1 VIVGLPKEIKDN
13 EYRVGL
19 TPAGVRALTDAGHKV
34 VVERSAGE
42 GSGFEDA
49 LYERA
54 GATLLGSPDEIWQQ
68 GEMIVKV
75 KEPVAPE
82 YGRMREGQLLF
93 TYLHLAPDT
102 ELTKQLLERKVT
114 GIAYETITDR
124 RGGLPLLTPMSEVAG
139 RMAIQVGAQYL
150 EKMNGGRGIL
160 LGGVPGVPAARICII
175 GGGVVGTNAA
185 KIAVGMGAHVT
196 IIDNN
201 LDRLRELDDIFL
213 SRITTLASSAYMIH
227 DAVSHADLI
236 VGAVL
241 VPGAAAPKLV
251 TRNMLKDVPN
261 GAVIVDVAVD
271 QGGCIETTHPTT
283 HSDPT
288 YYVEGVLHY
297 CVANMPG
304 AVPRTS
310 TFALTNATLPYAL
323 KLASKG
329 FIEAISSDDG
339 LKAGVNTYAGK
350 LTYEAV
356 ARSQNLD
363 YVPIDSIIGG
373 ATSST
378 TTPASPASSASSVS
392 TRSGK

>member
-19 TPAGVRALTDAGHKV
+19 TPAGVRALTDAAHSV
-34 VVERSAGE
+34 IVEQSAGE

-49 LYERA
+49 LYQKA
-54 GATLLGSPDEIWQQ
+54 GAEIIASADDVWAQA
-68 GEMIVKV
+68 EMIVKV
-75 KEPVAPE
+75 KEPIAPE
-82 YGRMREGQLLF
+82 YPRMREGQLLF

-102 ELTKQLLERKVT
+102 KLTSELLTRKVT
-114 GIAYETITDR
+114 GVAYETITDR
-124 RGGLPLLTPMSEVAG
+124 RGTLPLLTPMSEVAG
-139 RMAIQVGAQYL
+139 RMAIQVGAHYL
-150 EKMNGGRGIL
+150 EKMSGGRGIL
-160 LGGVPGVPAARICII
+160 LGGVPGVPAARVVII

-213 SRITTLASSAYMIH
+213 SKISSLASSAYMIH
-227 DAVSHADLI
+227 DAISTADLI

-241 VPGAAAPKLV
+241 VPGAAAPRLV

-323 KLASKG
+323 KLANLG
-329 FIEAISSDDG
+329 LLNAIKSDPG
-339 LKAGVNTYAGK
+339 LKEGVNTYAGHC
-350 LTYEAV
+350 TYEAV
-356 ARSQNLD
+356 ATAQGLQYTPLD
-363 YVPIDSIIGG
+363 RLLE
-373 ATSST
+373 ST
-378 TTPASPASSASSVS
+378 TSTSA
-392 TRSGK
+392 

>member
-1 VIVGLPKEIKDN
+1 MIVGLPKEIKDN

-19 TPAGVRALTDAGHKV
+19 TPAGVRALTDASHTV
-34 VVERSAGE
+34 VVERNAGE
-42 GSGFEDA
+42 GSGFADD
-49 LYERA
+49 LYETA
-54 GATLLGSPDEIWQQ
+54 GATMLDSADEVWAQ
-68 GEMIVKV
+68 GDMIVKV
-75 KEPVAPE
+75 KEPIAPE
-82 YGRMREGQLLF
+82 YPRMREGQLLF
-93 TYLHLAPDT
+93 TYLHLAPDL
-102 ELTKQLLERKVT
+102 ELTRQLLERKVS
-114 GIAYETITDR
+114 GVAYETITDK
-124 RGGLPLLTPMSEVAG
+124 RGTLPLLTPMSEVAG
-139 RMAIQVGAQYL
+139 RMAVQVGAHYL
-150 EKMNGGRGIL
+150 EKMQGGRGIL
-160 LGGVPGVPAARICII
+160 LGGVPGVPAARVVII
-175 GGGVVGTNAA
+175 GGGVVGTNSA

-213 SRITTLASSAYMIH
+213 SKISTLASSAYMIH
-227 DAVSHADLI
+227 DAVSQADLI
-236 VGAVL
+236 IGAVL
-241 VPGAAAPKLV
+241 VPGAAAPRLV

-323 KLASKG
+323 KLANKG
-329 FIEAISSDDG
+329 LIDAIKSDPG
-339 LKAGVNTYAGK
+339 LKEGVNTYAGK

-356 ARSQNLD
+356 AESQGLE
-363 YVPIDSIIGG
+363 YTPIDDILNG
-373 ATSST
+373 ST
-378 TTPASPASSASSVS
+378 AANA
-392 TRSGK
+392 

>member
-1 VIVGLPKEIKDN
+1 MIVGLPKEIKDN

-19 TPAGVRALTDAGHKV
+19 TPAGVRALTDSGHKV
-34 VVERSAGE
+34 VVERNAGD
-42 GSGFEDA
+42 GSGFADS
-49 LYERA
+49 LYQRA
-54 GATLLGSPDEIWQQ
+54 GATILQTADEVWAQ

-75 KEPVAPE
+75 KEPIAPE
-82 YGRMREGQLLF
+82 YPRMREGQLLF
-93 TYLHLAPDT
+93 TYLHLAPDY
-102 ELTKQLLERKVT
+102 ELTEQLLKRKVT

-124 RGGLPLLTPMSEVAG
+124 RGALPLLTPMSEVAG
-139 RMAIQVGAQYL
+139 RMAIQVGAHYL
-150 EKMNGGRGIL
+150 EKMSGGGGVL
-160 LGGVPGVPAARICII
+160 LGGVPGVPAARVVII

-213 SRITTLASSAYMIH
+213 SKISTLASNAYMIQ
-227 DAVSHADLI
+227 DAISTADLI

-241 VPGAAAPKLV
+241 VPGGAAPKLV
-251 TRNMLKDVPN
+251 TRGMLKDVPR

-283 HSDPT
+283 HSNPT
-288 YYVEGVLHY
+288 YYVEDVLHY

-323 KLASKG
+323 RIANKG
-329 FIEAISSDDG
+329 FINAIASDEG
-339 LKAGVNTYAGK
+339 LRAGVNTYAGK

-356 ARSQNLD
+356 ALAQQRE
-363 YVPIDSIIGG
+363 Y
-373 ATSST
+373 
-378 TTPASPASSASSVS
+378 TPLSEMLKAAAVA
-392 TRSGK
+392 

>member
-1 VIVGLPKEIKDN
+1 MIVGLPKEIKDN

-19 TPAGVRALTDAGHKV
+19 TPAGVRALSDAGHRV
-34 VVERSAGE
+34 VAEKNAGE
-42 GSGFEDA
+42 GSGFENT

-54 GATLLGSPDEIWQQ
+54 GATIIDSADDVWAQ

-75 KEPVAPE
+75 KEPIEPE
-82 YGRMREGQLLF
+82 YPRMRENQLLF
-93 TYLHLAPDT
+93 TYLHLAPDHKLT
-102 ELTKQLLERKVT
+102 EQLLQRKVT

-124 RGGLPLLTPMSEVAG
+124 RRGLPLLTPMSEVAG
-139 RMAIQVGAQYL
+139 RMAIQVGAHYL
-150 EKMNGGRGIL
+150 EKMSGGRGIL
-160 LGGVPGVPAARICII
+160 LGGVPGVPAARVVIL

-213 SRITTLASSAYMIH
+213 SKISTLASSAYMIH
-227 DAVSHADLI
+227 DAISEADLI
-236 VGAVL
+236 IGAVL
-241 VPGAAAPKLV
+241 VPGAAAPRLV
-251 TRNMLKDVPN
+251 TRTMLKDVPN

-283 HSDPT
+283 HSNPT
-288 YYVEGVLHY
+288 YYDEGVLHY

-323 KLASKG
+323 KLANRG
-329 FIEAISSDDG
+329 FAAAIANDPG
-339 LKAGVNTYAGK
+339 LKAGVNTYAGR

-356 ARSQNLD
+356 AVDQGREYTPLD
-363 YVPIDSIIGG
+363 DLIG
-373 ATSST
+373 ATRAT
-378 TTPASPASSASSVS
+378 TN
-392 TRSGK
+392 

>member
-1 VIVGLPKEIKDN
+1 MIIGLPKEIKDN

-19 TPAGVRALTDAGHKV
+19 TPAGVRALTDAAHSV
-34 VVERSAGE
+34 IVEQAAGE
-42 GSGFEDA
+42 GSGFDDA
-49 LYERA
+49 LYQKA
-54 GATLLGSPDEIWQQ
+54 GAQIIASADDVWAQA
-68 GEMIVKV
+68 EMIVKV
-75 KEPVAPE
+75 KEPIEPE
-82 YGRMREGQLLF
+82 YKRMREGQLLF

-102 ELTKQLLERKVT
+102 KLTAELLERKVT
-114 GIAYETITDR
+114 GVAYETITDR
-124 RGGLPLLTPMSEVAG
+124 RGTLPLLTPMSEVAG
-139 RMAIQVGAQYL
+139 RMAIQVGAHYL
-150 EKMNGGRGIL
+150 EKMSGGRGIL
-160 LGGVPGVPAARICII
+160 LGGGPGVPAARVVII

-213 SRITTLASSAYMIH
+213 SKISTLASSAYMIH
-227 DAVSHADLI
+227 DAISTADLI

-241 VPGAAAPKLV
+241 VPGAAAPRLV

-323 KLASKG
+323 KLANRG
-329 FIEAISSDDG
+329 FLDAITSDAG
-339 LKAGVNTYAGK
+339 LKEGVNTYAGHC
-350 LTYEAV
+350 TYEAV
-356 ARSQNLD
+356 ATAQGLQYTPLD
-363 YVPIDSIIGG
+363 RLLES
-373 ATSST
+373 TSST
-378 TTPASPASSASSVS
+378 TA
-392 TRSGK
+392 